1 MRTIERLHKRNNEWL
16 MNNQSTTV
24 TDKVKNKTF
33 KQKIDNLLG
42 SLDDPSGFLSNPE
55 NVAILGGGSVGTPL
69 YEISGKLGH
78 GTYSG
83 SADACRAAG
92 LSSITFLNDT
102 Q

>member
-1 MRTIERLHKRNNEWL
+1 MRTIERLSKKNNKWL
-16 MNNQSTTV
+16 EDNPTFTR
-24 TDKVKNKTF
+24 VKTKT
-33 KQKIDNLLG
+33 KKEKINNLLG
-42 SLDDPSGFLSNPE
+42 SLDDPSGFFSNPE
-55 NVAILGGGSVGTPL
+55 NVAILGGGSIGTPL

-102 Q
+102 QN